1 MKKMKNFYEFPVK
14 FARFFVNFTQKS
26 ENERKL
32 NFMKCFQNVFSN
44 KKVPIEWAFF
54 IVWIIRILLFQEVSM

>member
-14 FARFFVNFTQKS
+14 FASFRKFTQKVKTK
-26 ENERKL
+26 RKL

-54 IVWIIRILLFQEVSM
+54 IVWIIRIPDRQCGV